1 MPTYVRVKDNE
12 TGHEFSMPEGTFDED
27 DVTVLDKDATD
38 VGGDPLP
45 TKYHV
50 TLEPAS
56 SSPFAS
62 LTVAELKDEIE
73 RRNSERDPE
82 ALNYITP
89 EEPGNKPE
97 LMAALDADESP
108 RA

>member
-1 MPTYVRVKDNE
+1 MYVRVKDNQ

-27 DVTVLDKDATD
+27 DVTVLDEDATD
-38 VGGDPLP
+38 VGGTPLP
-45 TKYHV
+45 VNYH
-50 TLEPAS
+50 EIAPDPATS
-56 SSPFAS
+56 SFAS

>member
-1 MPTYVRVKDNE
+1 MPYVRVKDNQ
-12 TGHEFSMPEGTFDED
+12 TGHEMSLPEGAFDD
-27 DVTVLDKDATD
+27 DAVTVLDKDAVD
-38 VGGDPLP
+38 PGGEPLP

-50 TLEPAS
+50 TLAPVET
-56 SSPFAS
+56 SPFAAM
-62 LTVAELKDEIE
+62 TVAELKDEID
-73 RRNSERDPE
+73 RRNAERDPE

-97 LMAALDADESP
+97 LIAALDADEAP